1 MIKQVYDRSS
11 LALGDD
17 YYSGKISA
25 YFDAYGGSYD
35 FCRFYRAEDESG
47 RAVGSILIYNANAV
61 ICGEWCCELEDF
73 LRITSPESIECPV
86 NISGN
91 ISLEGYAQKKRTVF
105 KLRSVCGTDKIRKGL
120 QNPVPLG
127 NMFNILDRCF
137 DGLCFDLWYTDMSH
151 RIRHGISRAYLF
163 RSDACAAVD
172 LICGEKGYISS
183 VGVIPESRGNGY
195 GKMLLSCIAEDLERE
210 NICGYL
216 MAEEH
221 SADYYR
227 KLGFEECDCD
237 IMHERSYPFT

>member
-11 LALGDD
+11 LVLGDD

-25 YFDAYGGSYD
+25 YFDAYGGGYD

-47 RAVGSILIYNANAV
+47 RAVGSIMIFNSNAV
-61 ICGEWCCELEDF
+61 ICGKYCGETDGF
-73 LRITSPESIECPV
+73 LSFAAPSGIECPPS
-86 NISGN
+86 ISERLTL
-91 ISLEGYAQKKRTVF
+91 SGYIPKKRTVF
-105 KLRSVCGTDKIRKGL
+105 KLRSVCGTDEIRKGL
-120 QNPVPLG
+120 QDPVLLG

-151 RIRHGISRAYLF
+151 RIRHGISRAYLS

-172 LICGEKGYISS
+172 FICEGKGYISS

-195 GKMLLSCIAEDLERE
+195 GKMLLSCIAEDMERE